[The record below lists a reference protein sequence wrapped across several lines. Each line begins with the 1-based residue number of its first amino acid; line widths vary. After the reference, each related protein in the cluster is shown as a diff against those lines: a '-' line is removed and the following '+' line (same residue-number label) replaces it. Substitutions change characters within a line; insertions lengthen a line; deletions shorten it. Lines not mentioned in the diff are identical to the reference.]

1 MINNL
6 ADFDGMGD
14 AIWNFISLVYEAK
27 WDTLYTDNKANTLR
41 AKVASKFTLR
51 TFPQNNGNKKD
62 IVKSVPVL
70 INKVPPPSPLL
81 AKTKKEVNI
90 ISKYFYPKKL
100 SVENTVKGNN
110 VNPGKSYAQA
120 SKLSVS
126 TSDMLKIKKTFPSL
140 NAQKIDQVN
149 SIVNSQNKSKPQIR
163 MTTKVSQIRYLL
175 VVILELNGGSEVQYK
190 DMMMVDDRKYQ

>member
-1 MINNL
+1 M
-6 ADFDGMGD
+6 
-14 AIWNFISLVYEAK
+14 
-27 WDTLYTDNKANTLR
+27 T
-41 AKVASKFTLR
+41 
-51 TFPQNNGNKKD
+51 
-62 IVKSVPVL
+62 
-70 INKVPPPSPLL
+70 PLP